1 MPAFLG
7 GRRWAY
13 FKEFIRVERFEKRGL
28 GDTDRRTSLYG
39 ANTELAEQPFPWRRG
54 PGASDSPERRKN
66 KGKNSGALSQKAK
79 TRDVGGF
86 FPRLLTSISNQI
98 QLFSLHT
105 G

>member
-39 ANTELAEQPFPWRRG
+39 ANTGACRTAFPLEAWT
-54 PGASDSPERRKN
+54 GASDSPERRKN
-66 KGKNSGALSQKAK
+66 KGKNSGALSQKGKNQGWEA
-79 TRDVGGF
+79 
-86 FPRLLTSISNQI
+86 FPAPVNVH
-98 QLFSLHT
+98 F
-105 G
+105 